1 MYVVAVELNK
11 VTPLLP
17 KTEANDPLPELK
29 VKVSCINPEPA
40 SRSAKV

>member
-1 MYVVAVELNK
+1 MYVVGVELNK

-17 KTEANDPLPELK
+17 NTEANDPLPGLK
-29 VKVSCINPEPA
+29 LNVSCITPVPA